1 MRYSPLL
8 PQAKSHGNRKVIR
21 DFQRKYEKK
30 KGRLGVWKF
39 SSEVEAMDAL
49 WGELFPGVLVGEA
62 WMNIHLIFILFF
74 SIVIISDIS

>member
-39 SSEVEAMDAL
+39 SSEVEAMDAP
-49 WGELFPGVLVGEA
+49 WGERFPGVLVGEGVDEHSS
-62 WMNIHLIFILFF
+62 NIHPFLQHWHHF
-74 SIVIISDIS
+74 